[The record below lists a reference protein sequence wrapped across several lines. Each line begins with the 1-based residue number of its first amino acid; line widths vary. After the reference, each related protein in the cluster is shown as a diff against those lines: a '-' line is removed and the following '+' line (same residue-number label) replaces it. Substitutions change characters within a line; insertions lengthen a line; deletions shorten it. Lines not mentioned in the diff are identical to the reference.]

1 VGNVGAFA
9 PILDYVETLVH
20 PSAQQ
25 DTLTA
30 ARHRAFIAPRLIGGV
45 VALAALPFYLVVRG
59 TPSSAEFVVFGWPAV
74 PIFSA
79 SLLSRTGDYESAH
92 VISVLALT
100 GFALIAAVS
109 TGGTGSCAAAWLVVA
124 PLEAVLSASRRVVA
138 VASTAALGAIAVLV
152 LLDALHLLPPTGDKG
167 GNALAILGV
176 ASAVVY
182 AAALA
187 FAAEDLARSG
197 SSLLRAQEERYR
209 LLAHGMTDV
218 ITRHG
223 ADGDV
228 LFASPAAAALF
239 GVPIP
244 ALHGRGLLQRVHVAD
259 RPAYLMALGD
269 AAALSESRS
278 TEFRVRRDG
287 GDERGNAAPFV
298 RIEMQCRP
306 LDEATGASSVKGGRQ
321 VVAVLRQTAPCEQK
335 APSLEQ
341 AQAQFDSAKM
351 PVRKS
356 A

>member
-9 PILDYVETLVH
+9 PIRDYVDTLVH

-25 DTLTA
+25 DMLAT
-30 ARHRAFIAPRLIGGV
+30 RHRAFIAPRLIGGI
-45 VALAALPFYLVVRG
+45 VALAAFPFYLIVRG

-79 SLLSRTGDYESAH
+79 CFLSRTGDYQSAH
-92 VISVLALT
+92 VISALALA

-109 TGGTGSCAAAWLVVA
+109 TGGLGSYAVVWLVVA
-124 PLEAVLSASRRVVA
+124 PLEAALSGLRRVIA
-138 VASTAALGAIAVLV
+138 MASMAALGVVAVLV
-152 LLDALHLLPPTGDKG
+152 LLGALQLLPVRG
-167 GNALAILGV
+167 GEGAGALGALGI
-176 ASAVVY
+176 ASAVLY

-187 FAAEDLARSG
+187 LAADALARSG
-197 SSLLRAQEERYR
+197 AALLEAQEDRYR
-209 LLAHGMTDV
+209 LLAHTMTEV

-223 ADGDV
+223 PDGDV
-228 LFASPAAAALF
+228 LFASPGAEALF

-269 AAALSESRS
+269 AAALSKDRS
-278 TEFRVRRDG
+278 AEFRVRRD
-287 GDERGNAAPFV
+287 RGECGHAAPFV

-306 LDEATGASSVKGGRQ
+306 LDQTTGAPSGKGSRQ
-321 VVAVLRQTAPCEQK
+321 VVAVLRQLTPRGQK
-335 APSLEQ
+335 EPSVEQ
-341 AQAQFDSAKM
+341 ARSNFDPATM
-351 PVRKS
+351 TLRKS

>member
-1 VGNVGAFA
+1 MGNVGAFA
-9 PILDYVETLVH
+9 PIRDYVETLVH

-45 VALAALPFYLVVRG
+45 VALAALPFYLIVRG

-79 SLLSRTGDYESAH
+79 CFLSRTGDCESAH
-92 VISVLALT
+92 LISALALAV
-100 GFALIAAVS
+100 FALIAAVS
-109 TGGTGSCAAAWLVVA
+109 TGGVGSYAVAWLVVA
-124 PLEAVLSASRRVVA
+124 PLEAVLSASRRVIA
-138 VASTAALGAIAVLV
+138 MASTAALGIVAALV
-152 LLDALHLLPPTGDKG
+152 LLGALHLLPARG
-167 GNALAILGV
+167 GQGGSALAALGI
-176 ASAVVY
+176 ASAVLY

-187 FAAEDLARSG
+187 LAAENLARSR
-197 SSLLRAQEERYR
+197 SSLLQAQEDRYR
-209 LLAHGMTDV
+209 LLAHTMTDV

-223 ADGDV
+223 PDGDV
-228 LFASPAAAALF
+228 LFASPGAEALF

-278 TEFRVRRDG
+278 AEFRVCRDG
-287 GDERGNAAPFV
+287 GSERSNAAPFV

-306 LDEATGASSVKGGRQ
+306 LDQTTGASSVKASGD
-321 VVAVLRQTAPCEQK
+321 VVAVLRQVTRREQK
-335 APSLEQ
+335 ESSFERTRT
-341 AQAQFDSAKM
+341 QFDPAKK
-351 PVRKS
+351 PLRKS